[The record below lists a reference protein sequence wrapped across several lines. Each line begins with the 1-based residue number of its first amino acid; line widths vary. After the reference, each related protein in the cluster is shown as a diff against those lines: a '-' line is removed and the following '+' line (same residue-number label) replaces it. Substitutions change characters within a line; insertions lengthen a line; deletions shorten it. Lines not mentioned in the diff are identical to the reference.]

1 MIPLLSLIPIVSA
14 IMCVKVGT
22 QTLSHLLIFLTS
34 AVEFVCWILVIPKI
48 PEQSLAMVMLAFL
61 LIRIIISIVAYETYY
76 RKLIDK
82 RKQAKL
88 LGDNEKES

>member
-1 MIPLLSLIPIVSA
+1 
-14 IMCVKVGT
+14 
-22 QTLSHLLIFLTS
+22 
-34 AVEFVCWILVIPKI
+34 
-48 PEQSLAMVMLAFL
+48 MVMLAFL